1 MSKSECDAFTA
12 MLESQGSLV
21 LRTDHFAVFLDRKQ
35 YYLGRSFIWGTFAIH
50 LGTNYAVR
58 NSAIISERNGGEG
71 HCCVSH
77 VNLST

>member
-1 MSKSECDAFTA
+1 MVKVMSKSECDAFTA

-50 LGTNYAVR
+50 NYAVR
-58 NSAIISERNGGEG
+58 TTFKTSIANLKSCNS
-71 HCCVSH
+71 C
-77 VNLST
+77 